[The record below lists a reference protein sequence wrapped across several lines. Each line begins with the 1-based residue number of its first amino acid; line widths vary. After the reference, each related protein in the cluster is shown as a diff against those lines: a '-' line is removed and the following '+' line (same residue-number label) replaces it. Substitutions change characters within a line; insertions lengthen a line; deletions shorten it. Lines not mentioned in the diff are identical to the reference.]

1 MLVYRT
7 TQEERE
13 KRYLSKLAALS
24 SKTLGRQTPE
34 PECEYRNPFQRDRD
48 RIIHSK
54 AFRRLKHKTQVFISP
69 EGDHFRTRLTH
80 VLEVSQ
86 ISRTC
91 ARILGL
97 NEDLVEAISLG
108 HDLGHTPFGHIGEDV
123 LNRLLPPFRHE
134 EQSLRVV
141 DILEKREGKG
151 FGLNL
156 TQETRDGILRHSI
169 NDKIKPI
176 TQEGLLVRYCDKI
189 SYICHDLDDAIRAGL
204 LKYDDLPSFVK
215 EIGKTHSERVDTL
228 IRLIIS
234 GFDEEEGFKDDAK
247 FIGVIK
253 SLRDFMMQSVYSA
266 EILRREEEKVTR
278 MFNFIIEYL
287 KSNIDK
293 ILNLPEVYGWY
304 NSDSEKS
311 NIAIKDYISGMTD
324 SYIVLYFEKNFL
336 PSSWPLK
343 LDF

>member
-13 KRYLSKLAALS
+13 KRYLSKLATLS
-24 SKTLGRQTPE
+24 SKTLGRQFVE
-34 PECEYRNPFQRDRD
+34 PECEFRNPFQRDRD

-108 HDLGHTPFGHIGEDV
+108 HDLGHTPFGHIGEEV
-123 LNRLLPPFRHE
+123 LNKLLPPFSHE
-134 EQSLRVV
+134 QQSLRVV

-156 TQETRDGILRHSI
+156 THETRDGILRHSI
-169 NDKIKPI
+169 SDKIKPI

-204 LKYDDLPSFVK
+204 LKYDELPFFVK
-215 EIGKTHSERVDTL
+215 EIGKTHSERIGTLVRLVVD
-228 IRLIIS
+228 
-234 GFDEEEGFKDDAK
+234 GFDPIKGFLDDAK
-247 FIGVIK
+247 FIDVIK
-253 SLRDFMMQSVYSA
+253 NLRDFMLQKVYSA

-287 KSNIDK
+287 KSNLNLIP
-293 ILNLPEVYGWY
+293 NLPEVYGE
-304 NSDSEKS
+304 SVFSEDTA

-324 SYIVLYFEKNFL
+324 SYIILYFEKNFL

-343 LDF
+343 